1 MSKAG
6 AVEKVLGGRAA
17 AKEVQMTK
25 TRIGRFAFSAAIR
38 FTLTSQANSTSQN
51 EMCAGYKSRW
61 IFSDSPQC
69 LRDPGRTPAAQ

>member
-38 FTLTSQANSTSQN
+38 FTLTSQANPNPTSQN
-51 EMCAGYKSRW
+51 EMCG
-61 IFSDSPQC
+61 DV
-69 LRDPGRTPAAQ
+69 